1 LPHLSELRRLRG
13 EAIPVLDLYFNKKL
27 PDIPKEQFALGGSNS
42 DMTVLD
48 LSQLWTGND
57 GTGLTAFAV
66 AASNG
71 YAIPTAKPDETAWR
85 MIQTL
90 HEYLPVF
97 ETGAFWGDPKSDI
110 DWRKTNFRPNE
121 DNLLFINEVGSWTLR
136 PVASYPAQLPNVFFA
151 GDFCQTDVDMAT
163 IESAVQSGIL
173 AAKALQAEEGRATG
187 VLHGAAITTTGH
199 VVYSDV
205 SFLAAKLA
213 LLPFAYAAT
222 AASAYVDKPPTEPD
236 GALPYNVYSPRTY
249 SILLPLAF
257 SLDWWKTAY
266 WLARKMTTGETAE
279 DDEVTRP
286 VDVAGMIGEAMTLAR
301 EALSGFG
308 PASPGEPARAASP
321 NRLGEAL
328 ATFTEQA
335 VRTVQAAYASP
346 QGAEA
351 YRRRWR
357 MKR

>member
-1 LPHLSELRRLRG
+1 
-13 EAIPVLDLYFNKKL
+13 
-27 PDIPKEQFALGGSNS
+27 
-42 DMTVLD
+42 
-48 LSQLWTGND
+48 
-57 GTGLTAFAV
+57 
-66 AASNG
+66 
-71 YAIPTAKPDETAWR
+71 
-85 MIQTL
+85 
-90 HEYLPVF
+90 VF
-97 ETGAFWGDPKSDI
+97 EPGARWGDPKSDI

-121 DNLLFINEVGSWTLR
+121 ENLLFINEVGSWTLR
-136 PVASYPAQLPNVFFA
+136 PVASYPKELPNVFFA

-173 AAKALQAEEGRATG
+173 AAKALQAEDGRATG

-222 AASAYVDKPPTEPD
+222 AASAYVDKTPTE
-236 GALPYNVYSPRTY
+236 GALPYNVYSPKTY
-249 SILLPLAF
+249 SLLLPLAY

-301 EALSGFG
+301 EALGGFG
-308 PASPGEPARAASP
+308 KSSPGEAAGAGRPKS
-321 NRLGEAL
+321 LGEAL

-346 QGAEA
+346 LGGEA